1 MSEER
6 KTKTDAAAPASA
18 ALERI
23 DRKDAFLQALH
34 TFLTAHQ
41 GTEWAVAAVDIQHF
55 KLYNELY
62 GTEKGDAL
70 LETVANCLLGYSKQ
84 TGYPVGYF
92 GNDDFF
98 LCLPD
103 EKAEQTAV
111 LATLQACM
119 NAGRQDVTFFVVMGV
134 CPMQAN
140 PGADAATLCN
150 YAQIAGVTT
159 DSGYLHRFE
168 PTMLNELKEQQQLL
182 GELEH
187 ALDNHEFCFFL
198 QPKCNSITR
207 AIVGMEALVRWNHP
221 TRGCVPPA
229 EFMPLLERTGLVTR
243 LDQYIWES
251 VCQTLQ
257 KWQESGS
264 NLVPVSVN
272 VSVQDILNLD
282 VPQIFAD
289 LVEKYKLEPKLLLAE
304 ITETMVAE
312 DTQMVESA
320 IQGLHRKGFS
330 VMMDDF
336 GSGYS
341 SLNMLKDTN
350 VDAIKL
356 DMKLIEPK
364 NLGWKI
370 LDILPEVL
378 NAGEDAGVLT
388 EEGAKKLDPSG
399 TLKAGTP
406 LCPPEGDAG
415 TGMVATNAVR
425 QRTGN
430 VSAGTSSF
438 SMIVLEKALS
448 QPYEVIDMVTTPDGS
463 PVAMVHCNNCT
474 SDLNAW
480 VGLFKQYQELLGVP
494 VDMNEVFGK
503 LYNHA
508 LEGDADCG
516 GLIAYNYI
524 SGEPVTGLAEGRPMF
539 VRSANDKFNLANFM
553 RANLYASVAVLKIGN
568 DVLFKDEKV
577 QVDRITGHGGL
588 FKTKGVGQRI
598 LAAAINSPISVMETA
613 GEGGA
618 WGIAL
623 LAGYLVNNEEKL
635 SLADYLDKKVFAGN
649 TGVEIAPTAEDVA
662 GFDAYIETYKAG
674 LAIEQAAVANKK

>member
-62 GTEKGDAL
+62 GTEKGDVL
-70 LETVANCLLGYSKQ
+70 LETMANCLLGYSKQ

-119 NAGRQDVTFFVVMGV
+119 AAGRQDVTFFVVMGV
-134 CPMQAN
+134 CPVQAN

-182 GELEH
+182 GELER

-320 IQGLHRKGFS
+320 IQGLHRKGFA

-341 SLNMLKDTN
+341 SLNALKDVA
-350 VDAIKL
+350 VDLIKL
-356 DMKLIEPK
+356 DMKFLDAKDTSGKGGSIL
-364 NLGWKI
+364 NCIVRMTRWLG
-370 LDILPEVL
+370 LEV
-378 NAGEDAGVLT
+378 
-388 EEGAKKLDPSG
+388 
-399 TLKAGTP
+399 
-406 LCPPEGDAG
+406 
-415 TGMVATNAVR
+415 
-425 QRTGN
+425 
-430 VSAGTSSF
+430 
-438 SMIVLEKALS
+438 
-448 QPYEVIDMVTTPDGS
+448 
-463 PVAMVHCNNCT
+463 
-474 SDLNAW
+474 
-480 VGLFKQYQELLGVP
+480 
-494 VDMNEVFGK
+494 
-503 LYNHA
+503 
-508 LEGDADCG
+508 
-516 GLIAYNYI
+516 
-524 SGEPVTGLAEGRPMF
+524 LAEGVETKEQAEYLKNIGCDFMQGYYFSRPIPADEFEQKLISSRTESSENLSNNGITDVAELMDSVMSNPLF
-539 VRSANDKFNLANFM
+539 FNLM
-553 RANLYASVAVLKIGN
+553 G
-568 DVLFKDEKV
+568 
-577 QVDRITGHGGL
+577 
-588 FKTKGVGQRI
+588 
-598 LAAAINSPISVMETA
+598 AAAIAESDGSNLEALMINDSFFEMIGCTREEYQPYFRHMDMYNKLVGDRNEAVESFRHSIRNKLPHDFCITADDGSVRSIRMFCRRLFSD
-613 GEGGA
+613 GEKD
-618 WGIAL
+618 IL
-623 LAGYLVNNEEKL
+623 LLL
-635 SLADYLDKKVFAGN
+635 
-649 TGVEIAPTAEDVA
+649 
-662 GFDAYIETYKAG
+662 FDDITDQSD
-674 LAIEQAAVANKK
+674 IQ